1 MSEHIGVLN
10 IGGVLLVALPSD
22 LNETAVASLQ
32 EELSAQIVEKGAH
45 GVLDD
50 ITGVQVVD
58 TCVGGGLSVIA
69 SVARLLGAHPVLVG
83 IRPGVAQTLVQLGV
97 ELNDF
102 PRTRDLDAG
111 LLALGIRST

>member
-1 MSEHIGVLN
+1 MVDHLAHTTTGTPR
-10 IGGVLLVALPSD
+10 GGRGKTV
-22 LNETAVASLQ
+22 Q
-32 EELSAQIVEKGAH
+32 LSAQVVEKGAH

-58 TCVGGGLSVIA
+58 TFVGGGLSVIA

>member
-22 LNETAVASLQ
+22 LNETAVASL
-32 EELSAQIVEKGAH
+32 ELSAQIVEKGAH

-58 TCVGGGLSVIA
+58 TFVGGGLSVIA
-69 SVARLLGAHPVLVG
+69 CVARLLGAHPVLVG

-97 ELNDF
+97 ELNDI